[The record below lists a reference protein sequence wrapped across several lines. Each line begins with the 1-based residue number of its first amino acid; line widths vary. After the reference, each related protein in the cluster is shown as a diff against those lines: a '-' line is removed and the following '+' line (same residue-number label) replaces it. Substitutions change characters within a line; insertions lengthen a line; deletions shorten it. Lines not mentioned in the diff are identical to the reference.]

1 MRISRHQPQVVILC
15 EDITHYHFA
24 RKYLRCH
31 GFKRIIPKI
40 CPKGRSSG
48 EQYVRTH
55 YAAEVKAHRS
65 KANYL
70 NTALVVVI
78 DADLKSIDER
88 ITSLNESPNMIEL
101 AQAPRLDTEKIAIF
115 VPARN
120 IETWIHYLNG
130 NDCNE
135 KESYKSLYK
144 KGTSPS
150 QFAEKL
156 AKKICPQ
163 GLPDEAPSSLHYA
176 CNELNR
182 LQVE

>member
-15 EDITHYHFA
+15 EDITYYHFA

-31 GFKRIIPKI
+31 GFKRILPKI
-40 CPKGRSSG
+40 
-48 EQYVRTH
+48 
-55 YAAEVKAHRS
+55 
-65 KANYL
+65 
-70 NTALVVVI
+70 
-78 DADLKSIDER
+78 
-88 ITSLNESPNMIEL
+88 
-101 AQAPRLDTEKIAIF
+101 
-115 VPARN
+115 
-120 IETWIHYLNG
+120 
-130 NDCNE
+130 
-135 KESYKSLYK
+135 